1 VEQGC
6 GACGCGVTY
15 PAHSGGLGSPS
26 GPTTGVCHSCWLDVA
41 LVNGGKPSGS
51 AECGA
56 LRLCPEERSRGQK
69 SPRWRA
75 VRRCAVAACRRSGGA
90 DRDKT
95 TLCASRR
102 AATPHLSEGDCSHLG
117 RASAARLLERGC
129 LKFESVMWRAG
140 AQSIPPTAQLRC
152 LREKQESTPQKK
164 NARGERAFSIQK
176 STRGEV
182 ELLCIHLTTLGDIA
196 TRIPEFLSGPCWRS
210 KW

>member
-1 VEQGC
+1 VGLGC

-15 PAHSGGLGSPS
+15 PAHSGGPGSPS
-26 GPTTGVCHSCWLDVA
+26 DPTTGVCHSCWLDVA

-69 SPRWRA
+69 SPRWCA

-102 AATPHLSEGDCSHLG
+102 AATPHVSRGDYPNNSGSLSRENANSCVQNS
-117 RASAARLLERGC
+117 GC
-129 LKFESVMWRAG
+129 LTVEERKRPRSSFRGRPGREADRNEPGILRWLGVVETLPCRDSGLSLG
-140 AQSIPPTAQLRC
+140 ACGADPA
-152 LREKQESTPQKK
+152 
-164 NARGERAFSIQK
+164 
-176 STRGEV
+176 
-182 ELLCIHLTTLGDIA
+182 
-196 TRIPEFLSGPCWRS
+196 PE
-210 KW
+210 

>member
-1 VEQGC
+1 VGLGC

-15 PAHSGGLGSPS
+15 PAHSGGPGSPS
-26 GPTTGVCHSCWLDVA
+26 DPTTGVCHSCWLDVA

-69 SPRWRA
+69 SPRWCA

-102 AATPHLSEGDCSHLG
+102 AATPHIFEGHCSYLG
-117 RASAARLLERGC
+117 RASAARLREFGC
-129 LKFESVMWRAG
+129 LKFESVMARWRAEYPSHC
-140 AQSIPPTAQLRC
+140 AA
-152 LREKQESTPQKK
+152 
-164 NARGERAFSIQK
+164 A
-176 STRGEV
+176 
-182 ELLCIHLTTLGDIA
+182 LLEG
-196 TRIPEFLSGPCWRS
+196 GRS
-210 KW
+210 KKAPHKRKTPVGSGRFPFRSPLGGKWSFYVFT

>member
-1 VEQGC
+1 MTIERIGLKHFFLLFLTISPTGLSSDHPVREGRFMRRLEVEQGC

-90 DRDKT
+90 DRDRNHP
-95 TLCASRR
+95 CASRR
-102 AATPHLSEGDCSHLG
+102 VATPHPLRGLLTPRTPWAPRDC
-117 RASAARLLERGC
+117 ERMA
-129 LKFESVMWRAG
+129 V
-140 AQSIPPTAQLRC
+140 
-152 LREKQESTPQKK
+152 
-164 NARGERAFSIQK
+164 
-176 STRGEV
+176 
-182 ELLCIHLTTLGDIA
+182 
-196 TRIPEFLSGPCWRS
+196 
-210 KW
+210 

>member
-15 PAHSGGLGSPS
+15 PAHLGGPGSPS
-26 GPTTGVCHSCWLDVA
+26 DPTTGVCHSCWLDVA

-90 DRDKT
+90 DRDRNHPLRLT
-95 TLCASRR
+95 ARCHPS
-102 AATPHLSEGDCSHLG
+102 SFEGDCSHLG
-117 RASAARLLERGC
+117 RASAARLRERGC

-152 LREKQESTPQKK
+152 LREGE
-164 NARGERAFSIQK
+164 ARKHPTKEKRPWGAGVFHS
-176 STRGEV
+176 EV
-182 ELLCIHLTTLGDIA
+182 HSGGSGASMYSPDDLGGHRHA
-196 TRIPEFLSGPCWRS
+196 NS
-210 KW
+210 

>member
-1 VEQGC
+1 MTIDRIGLKHFFLLFLTISPTGLSSAHLVREGRFMRRLEVEQGC

-75 VRRCAVAACRRSGGA
+75 GWRCAVAACRRSGGA
-90 DRDKT
+90 DRENYHHF
-95 TLCASRR
+95 ASSGALPPLMFHEGTPLRQPR
-102 AATPHLSEGDCSHLG
+102 AC
-117 RASAARLLERGC
+117 
-129 LKFESVMWRAG
+129 
-140 AQSIPPTAQLRC
+140 
-152 LREKQESTPQKK
+152 
-164 NARGERAFSIQK
+164 ARGIIKARVSESFSNYQNAFMMRVRKAQ
-176 STRGEV
+176 
-182 ELLCIHLTTLGDIA
+182 
-196 TRIPEFLSGPCWRS
+196 
-210 KW
+210 